1 MTNKEW
7 FAGAKFGMMIHWGLY
22 SLPAGEWRGK
32 RMEDLGE
39 WAMQYFRIPLA
50 EYRKLAG
57 AFNPILF
64 DAEEWVRTAKD
75 AGMQYMVFTSKH
87 HEGFAMFHSD
97 VSKYNIVDA
106 TPFGR
111 DVTAELAEAC
121 YKHGLKFGLYYSQD
135 LDWSEPN
142 GGGYTVGKTWCGG
155 KAYWTN
161 NWDFP
166 NDGAKE
172 YTQCFEEKIKPQV
185 REILTKYGDL
195 CLIWFDTPCTISP
208 AQTDE
213 LYHLVKAYQPDCL
226 VNSRIGN
233 GWGDYRST
241 GDNQVD
247 FDTVDGKSHRPGEAN
262 VRTGLYECPATL
274 NDTWGYKAYDQNW
287 KSPEKILELKN
298 TLNAR
303 GINYLLN
310 VGPDYLGRIPG
321 PSVDILRKIGEEKSD
336 AE

>member
-22 SLPAGEWRGK
+22 CLPAGEWRGR
-32 RMEDLGE
+32 RMEDIGE

-50 EYRKLAG
+50 EYRMLAG

-135 LDWSEPN
+135 LDWS
-142 GGGYTVGKTWCGG
+142 
-155 KAYWTN
+155 
-161 NWDFP
+161 
-166 NDGAKE
+166 DG
-172 YTQCFEEKIKPQV
+172 
-185 REILTKYGDL
+185 
-195 CLIWFDTPCTISP
+195 
-208 AQTDE
+208 
-213 LYHLVKAYQPDCL
+213 
-226 VNSRIGN
+226 
-233 GWGDYRST
+233 
-241 GDNQVD
+241 
-247 FDTVDGKSHRPGEAN
+247 
-262 VRTGLYECPATL
+262 
-274 NDTWGYKAYDQNW
+274 
-287 KSPEKILELKN
+287 
-298 TLNAR
+298 
-303 GINYLLN
+303 
-310 VGPDYLGRIPG
+310 
-321 PSVDILRKIGEEKSD
+321 
-336 AE
+336 